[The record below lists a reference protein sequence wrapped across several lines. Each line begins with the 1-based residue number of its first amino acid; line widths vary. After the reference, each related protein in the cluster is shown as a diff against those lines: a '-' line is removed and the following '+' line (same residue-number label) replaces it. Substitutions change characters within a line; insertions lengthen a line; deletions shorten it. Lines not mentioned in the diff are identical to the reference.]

1 MNRTVQALAVL
12 SLGVVAACG
21 STAELSPT
29 TPVERPPGTAAPRT
43 AAPSTA
49 DPMTAAPA
57 NQNGGGDTT
66 TGTRRT
72 PTPTVKGD
80 LKGSPF
86 GRHDTPP
93 GSVATF
99 LDFNAGGGGCAGTPD
114 PGPPSIDIDLSFP
127 PVVCG
132 FNFNPD
138 GPVELVLHGPKG
150 WQRKTKESPD
160 ETGTI
165 EWDVDDLATPIQGDY
180 AIDATQGT
188 SRVVAQTRLELDSV
202 GAVVLPSEIRVGQTA
217 HLLVAGGPPTGVL
230 TASLYRAGSDHWVF
244 AATIGKVHLD
254 ASGEARIALKSQ
266 EGDPSGRYLVSLGK
280 GVEAEFA
287 LSPASNPKVARIMDG
302 LRRDLSH
309 CNERKENLP
318 PRTVAAVECR
328 PDADLVESVGF
339 FLFAKK
345 ADMLDVYTTRL
356 AANGVEG
363 DGGDCLSGEPGD
375 KPWTS
380 NGADR
385 AGCFLNSQGNANTR
399 FTISKG
405 PLYIGVLGND
415 DDIAS
420 LMEWSTGG
428 SKGTDLWSPQ

>member
-1 MNRTVQALAVL
+1 
-12 SLGVVAACG
+12 
-21 STAELSPT
+21 
-29 TPVERPPGTAAPRT
+29 
-43 AAPSTA
+43 
-49 DPMTAAPA
+49 
-57 NQNGGGDTT
+57 
-66 TGTRRT
+66 
-72 PTPTVKGD
+72 
-80 LKGSPF
+80 
-86 GRHDTPP
+86 
-93 GSVATF
+93 
-99 LDFNAGGGGCAGTPD
+99 
-114 PGPPSIDIDLSFP
+114 
-127 PVVCG
+127 
-132 FNFNPD
+132 
-138 GPVELVLHGPKG
+138 
-150 WQRKTKESPD
+150 
-160 ETGTI
+160 
-165 EWDVDDLATPIQGDY
+165 
-180 AIDATQGT
+180 
-188 SRVVAQTRLELDSV
+188 
-202 GAVVLPSEIRVGQTA
+202 
-217 HLLVAGGPPTGVL
+217 
-230 TASLYRAGSDHWVF
+230 
-244 AATIGKVHLD
+244 
-254 ASGEARIALKSQ
+254 
-266 EGDPSGRYLVSLGK
+266 
-280 GVEAEFA
+280 
-287 LSPASNPKVARIMDG
+287 MDG

-380 NGADR
+380 SGADR

>member
-1 MNRTVQALAVL
+1 M
-12 SLGVVAACG
+12 
-21 STAELSPT
+21 
-29 TPVERPPGTAAPRT
+29 
-43 AAPSTA
+43 
-49 DPMTAAPA
+49 
-57 NQNGGGDTT
+57 
-66 TGTRRT
+66 
-72 PTPTVKGD
+72 
-80 LKGSPF
+80 
-86 GRHDTPP
+86 
-93 GSVATF
+93 
-99 LDFNAGGGGCAGTPD
+99 
-114 PGPPSIDIDLSFP
+114 
-127 PVVCG
+127 
-132 FNFNPD
+132 
-138 GPVELVLHGPKG
+138 
-150 WQRKTKESPD
+150 
-160 ETGTI
+160 
-165 EWDVDDLATPIQGDY
+165 
-180 AIDATQGT
+180 
-188 SRVVAQTRLELDSV
+188 
-202 GAVVLPSEIRVGQTA
+202 
-217 HLLVAGGPPTGVL
+217 
-230 TASLYRAGSDHWVF
+230 F

-287 LSPASNPKVARIMDG
+287 LSPASNSKVARDYG
-302 LRRDLSH
+302 WPPRGHLSH

-380 NGADR
+380 SGADR

-405 PLYIGVLGND
+405 PLLHRCPGQRRRHRLPHGVVDGRVERHGSLEPAVSGRATWTADRRSTSRTAGDADERTSQLSALRDREGLGERSRLHSIVCRGPGMGRGRRNLGEPRMNRVTRHPPTPD
-415 DDIAS
+415 RLSCPHRALLDRYSIWFLHRVRSADR
-420 LMEWSTGG
+420 
-428 SKGTDLWSPQ
+428 DL